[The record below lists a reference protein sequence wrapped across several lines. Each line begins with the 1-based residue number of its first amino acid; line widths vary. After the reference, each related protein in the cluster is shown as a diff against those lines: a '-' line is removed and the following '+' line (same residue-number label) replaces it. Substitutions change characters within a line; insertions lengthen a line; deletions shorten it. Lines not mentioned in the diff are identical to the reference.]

1 MKVDYSK
8 FESGV
13 YLHGKVVIEEEDSN
27 KEITA
32 QLEPDDNGEIPDAEK
47 ETLELFLENYTQY
60 RQLLLKP
67 IFDYYQ
73 ERRDEWGTTEPD
85 AELYPEVKD
94 MNKMYE
100 MVSLHGVLVYD
111 EAYFGKR
118 IMSLFYDC
126 TWDIEEG
133 MGIGIALGNSLSEFK
148 VTEIGNIGGVY

>member
-8 FESGV
+8 FERGLN
-13 YLHGKVVIEEEDSN
+13 LHGKVAVPEGDFE
-27 KEITA
+27 KMITA
-32 QLEPDDNGEIPDAEK
+32 QLQPDDDGEIPDAEK

-73 ERRDEWGTTEPD
+73 ERRDEWGATEPD
-85 AELYPEVKD
+85 DELYPEVKD

-100 MVSLHGVLVYD
+100 MVSLHGVIVYD
-111 EAYFGKR
+111 EAYYGKR

-148 VTEIGNIGGVY
+148 VTEIGNIGDVY

>member
-1 MKVDYSK
+1 MIVDYSK
-8 FESGV
+8 FERGV
-13 YLHGKVVIEEEDSN
+13 HLHGKVVIDEGGHN

-73 ERRDEWGTTEPD
+73 ERRDEWGATEPD
-85 AELYPEVKD
+85 DELYPEVKD

-100 MVSLHGVLVYD
+100 MVSLNTVTVYD
-111 EAYFGKR
+111 EADYGER
-118 IMSLFYDC
+118 IIGLFYDC
-126 TWDIEEG
+126 SWDVEEG
-133 MGIGIALGNSLSEFK
+133 MGIRIALGSNVSEVRLVK
-148 VTEIGNIGGVY
+148 IGNIGAVY